1 MNIAIVP
8 ARSNSK
14 RLKNKNILIIKN
26 LPMFIYVAKILQKS
40 KKISKVIVST
50 ESKKYIEL
58 CKKYNVEYVKRPIKL
73 SRDQAEKHL
82 VIVDTVRKI
91 IKKGVKFKNVIS
103 VQPNSP
109 ELKLKDLHKALIF
122 FEKKLYPKAI
132 IKELICVNSKNIQNP
147 SFRILTK
154 KAVFQKSLSTKIG
167 IYKAN
172 YTDIHT
178 KKDFLNVKKILEK
191 NN

>member
-1 MNIAIVP
+1 
-8 ARSNSK
+8 
-14 RLKNKNILIIKN
+14 
-26 LPMFIYVAKILQKS
+26 MFIYVAKILQKS
-40 KKISKVIVST
+40 KKISKVLVST

-58 CKKYNVEYVKRPIKL
+58 CKKYNVHYIKRPKKL
-73 SRDQAEKHL
+73 SRDKTEKHL
-82 VIVDTVRKI
+82 VIVDTVKKI
-91 IKKGVKFKNVIS
+91 IKTGVKFKNVIS

-122 FEKKLYPKAI
+122 FEKKLYPGAI

-167 IYKAN
+167 IYKAD
-172 YTDIHT
+172 YIDIHT
-178 KKDFLNVKKILEK
+178 KQDYLNVKRILQK
-191 NN
+191 N